1 MTYDFPIWVFE
12 GEVANFKEEGLV
24 TPAGGKRYFEGEFVH
39 AGNWTYVKG
48 KSVDHY
54 MHLLVINIRWT
65 ILLQFVL

>member
-1 MTYDFPIWVFE
+1 M
-12 GEVANFKEEGLV
+12 
-24 TPAGGKRYFEGEFVH
+24 GKRYFEGEFVH
-39 AGNWTYVKG
+39 AGNLTLVSYVKG